1 MNLSYLAEPELEFG
15 NGGTHVDIRY
25 GIIGH
30 GPLDL
35 GDQTA
40 PTSLRVGIV
49 GTDETISALR
59 MWLDK
64 CRTGIDAKQSKLT
77 NLFPLFPGF
86 STDSCFRSSLVFHDR
101 WCSPIRQRELGATIA
116 AAQGNAIVRAA
127 AELFVAHAQALLEQG
142 GPMVILCAPPKELLA
157 AVDEP
162 PGTRP
167 DPSEQELD
175 EGSDPLKEDRRQL
188 IPFHDLLKAEGLGL
202 GVPIQ
207 MVRPYTYTGERVRT
221 KTKGPRDSAATM
233 QDEATRAWNLH
244 AALYYKAGGVPWRL
258 LRNPAD
264 LATCF
269 VGVSFYKS
277 LESDRLLTSV
287 AQVFNERGEGVI
299 VKGAQAQLSKDDRQ
313 PHLTEEDAQALL
325 RNAVAVYR
333 REHRTLPARLVV
345 HKTSKVTEGEAR
357 GFRAAAD
364 EDKIDVLELLSLRRS
379 FTRMF
384 RTGSYPPLRGTFL
397 ELQPSAGILYLR
409 GSVQFFHAYPGMYV
423 PRPLE
428 FTVASAE
435 TPMRQL
441 ANEILSLSK
450 LNWNNTQFDG
460 GEPITVRAARRVG
473 DILKCVTEGQPMQ
486 PSFRFYM

>member
-1 MNLSYLAEPELEFG
+1 MKLGFFPEPELEFG
-15 NGGTHVDIRY
+15 NGGTHIDIRY
-25 GIIGH
+25 GIIRH
-30 GPLDL
+30 GPLDV
-35 GDQTA
+35 GHPTA

-49 GTDETISALR
+49 GTDETIAALR
-59 MWLDK
+59 AWLEK
-64 CRTGIDAKQSKLT
+64 CRAGIEAKQSKLT
-77 NLFPLFPGF
+77 NLFPPFPGF
-86 STDSCFRSSLVFHDR
+86 STDSSFRSSLLFYDR
-101 WCSPIRQRELGATIA
+101 WCSPIRQRELDA
-116 AAQGNAIVRAA
+116 AVAHTQGNEIVRAA
-127 AELFVAHAQALLEQG
+127 AELFVDHAQSLLEQG
-142 GPMVILCAPPKELLA
+142 GPMVIICAPPKELLA

-162 PGTRP
+162 PSSRP

-175 EGSDPLKEDRRQL
+175 EGSDPPKEDRRRL
-188 IPFHDLLKAEGLGL
+188 IPFHDVLKAQGLRL

-207 MVRPYTYTGERVRT
+207 MVRPYTYTGERART
-221 KTKGPRDSAATM
+221 KARGVQHSVATM

-244 AALYYKAGGVPWRL
+244 AALYYKSGGVPWRL
-258 LRNPAD
+258 LRNPTD

-277 LESDRLLTSV
+277 LEGDRLLTSV

-313 PHLTEEDAQALL
+313 PHLIQEDAHALL

-333 REHRTLPARLVV
+333 KEHRTLPARLVV
-345 HKTSKVTEGEAR
+345 HKTSKLTEGEMR

-364 EDKIDVLELLSLRRS
+364 DEKIDVLELLSLRRS

-384 RTGSYPPLRGTFL
+384 RTGTYPPLRGTLL
-397 ELQPSAGILYLR
+397 ELQPNAGILYLR
-409 GSVQFFHAYPGMYV
+409 GSVQFFQAYPGMYV
-423 PRPLE
+423 PRPME
-428 FTVASAE
+428 VAIASSEA
-435 TPMRQL
+435 PMSQL
-441 ANEILSLSK
+441 ANELLSLSK

-473 DILKCVTEGQPMQ
+473 DILKCVNEGQPIQ

>member
-1 MNLSYLAEPELEFG
+1 MNLSFLAEPELEFG

-25 GIIGH
+25 GIISH

-35 GDQTA
+35 GDLTA

-49 GTDETISALR
+49 GTDETIAALR
-59 MWLDK
+59 GWLDK
-64 CRTGIDAKQSKLT
+64 CRSGIEAKRSKLT
-77 NLFPLFPGF
+77 NLFPPFPGF

-101 WCSPIRQRELGATIA
+101 WCSPIRQRELEATIA
-116 AAQGNAIVRAA
+116 NGQGNEIVRAA
-127 AELFVAHAQALLEQG
+127 ADLFVAHAQALLEQG

-162 PGTRP
+162 PGARP
-167 DPSEQELD
+167 DPAEQELD
-175 EGSDPLKEDRRQL
+175 EGSDPPKEERRRL
-188 IPFHDLLKAEGLGL
+188 IPFHDLLKAEGLRL
-202 GVPIQ
+202 SVPIQ
-207 MVRPYTYTGERVRT
+207 MVRPYTYTGERART
-221 KTKGPRDSAATM
+221 RKKSGRDSATTM

-244 AALYYKAGGVPWRL
+244 TALYYKAGGVPWRL
-258 LRNPAD
+258 LRNPTD

-277 LESDRLLTSV
+277 LDGDRLLTSV

-313 PHLTEEDAQALL
+313 PHLTEQDAQSLL
-325 RNAVAVYR
+325 KNAIAVYR

-345 HKTSKVTEGEAR
+345 HKTSKLTEGEAR
-357 GFRAAAD
+357 GFKSAAD
-364 EDKIDVLELLSLRRS
+364 EDKIDVVELLSLRRS
-379 FTRMF
+379 FTRIF
-384 RTGSYPPLRGTFL
+384 RTGTYPPLRGIFS
-397 ELQPSAGILYLR
+397 ELQPNTGILYLR
-409 GSVQFFHAYPGMYV
+409 GSVQFFQAYPGMYV

-428 FTVASAE
+428 LAVTNAE
-435 TPMRQL
+435 TPLRQL

-473 DILKCVTEGQPMQ
+473 DILKCITEGNPIQ